1 MLRFGN
7 TRTRSVNIDRR
18 FPIQVA
24 VIFAAGLV
32 VAVVLLMST
41 GSRETAIAVIAGSV
55 LSTLNA
61 LAGFLAIEY
70 SLQKSHATFM
80 KAVLGGMG
88 VRMLVMLG
96 VLVFLIKVVELHTVA
111 LVVSVL
117 GFYVVYLVLELL
129 YIQRKSSHITSQD

>member
-1 MLRFGN
+1 M
-7 TRTRSVNIDRR
+7 NIDRR

-24 VIFAAGLV
+24 VTFAAGLV
-32 VAVVLLMST
+32 VAAVLLATT
-41 GSRETAIAVIAGSV
+41 GSQEIVIAVIAGSV

-111 LVVSVL
+111 LVASVL
-117 GFYVVYLVLELL
+117 GFYVIYLVLELL
-129 YIQRKSSHITSQD
+129 YIQRKVSHNNQG

>member
-24 VIFAAGLV
+24 VTFAAGLV
-32 VAVVLLMST
+32 AAAVLLATT
-41 GSRETAIAVIAGSV
+41 GSQEIVIAVIAGSV

-111 LVVSVL
+111 LVASVL
-117 GFYVVYLVLELL
+117 GFYVIYLVLELL
-129 YIQRKSSHITSQD
+129 YIQRKVSHNNQG

>member
-1 MLRFGN
+1 M
-7 TRTRSVNIDRR
+7 NIDRR

>member
-41 GSRETAIAVIAGSV
+41 ESRETAIAVIAGSV